1 MDVKVSKFFL
11 IVCFLFVSVFKVRAS
26 DPTIVIATY
35 TYSGID
41 RAAAIKPLSQFVG
54 ATTGLKTSTK
64 VYDSPS
70 KLIEALANG
79 EANIVVPNL
88 SGYLLALSKDVKA
101 EPILV
106 PNVPFSKAT
115 QYRSILLANID
126 SPLHLDSDIAAHA
139 KNIKVAL
146 VWRDS
151 TSGGVFPLA
160 QFKKLGIQN
169 PEENFA
175 SLQYVGSHEKSLE
188 AVLTSKVD
196 LAGLALGVFEE
207 EVKKAPDIGQKLK
220 IVWSSSPIPVG
231 PILCLSNEKTQCDD
245 IKNKLLK
252 SHETNPEILGALNI
266 GWPEFGG
273 ADRLIEPKLANY
285 KKLIELN
292 EKVE

>member
-1 MDVKVSKFFL
+1 MDINARKFFL
-11 IVCFLFVSVFKVRAS
+11 AVCFLLVSVFKVHSS
-26 DPTIVIATY
+26 DSTIIIATY

-41 RAAAIKPLSQFVG
+41 REAAIKPLSQFLSS
-54 ATTGLKTSTK
+54 ATGLKTSTK
-64 VYDSPS
+64 IYDSPS
-70 KLIEALANG
+70 KLIEALVKG
-79 EANIVVPNL
+79 EVNIVVPNL
-88 SGYLLALSKDVKA
+88 SGYLLALSKGVKA

-106 PNVPFSKAT
+106 PNAPFSKAT

-169 PEENFA
+169 PEKNFE

-188 AVLTSKVD
+188 AVLSSKVD
-196 LAGLALGVFEE
+196 LAGLALGIFDKEL
-207 EVKKAPDIGQKLK
+207 KKRPSIEQKLK

-231 PILCLSNEKTQCDD
+231 PILCLSNEKIQCND

-252 SHETNPEILGALNI
+252 SHETNPEILRALNI

-273 ADRLIEPKLANY
+273 ADRLVEPNLANY
-285 KKLIELN
+285 KELIN
-292 EKVE
+292 KHQKY